1 MKVYVTSYKIVFIE
15 GHLMGLELYLVLEIQ
30 Q

>member
-15 GHLMGLELYLVLEIQ
+15 GQLMVLELYLGLEIQ